1 MILNM
6 SSAEPEGNTSAP
18 TGAGSFR
25 DEDRTTKARIRD
37 AAITCFAENGVSGT
51 TARKVADAAGVSPGL
66 VIHHF
71 GSMEGLRRACDDH
84 VATSVRRY
92 KTEALASGPSLD
104 VLAALR
110 QSGAGPLAGYLA
122 AVLVEDSPVVDELVD
137 DLIADARGYLEQGVA
152 SGMVNESADP
162 DGRAAVVM
170 LWSLGALVMHRHLR
184 RTLGVDLT
192 APGIGDDP
200 ALAAYALPAYEI
212 FAGGMLTEEFGA
224 RARAAFSPTPVAP
237 EGEQDSTE

>member
-6 SSAEPEGNTSAP
+6 SSAEPEGSTFEP
-18 TGAGSFR
+18 TGAGSLR

-137 DLIADARGYLEQGVA
+137 DLIADARAYLEQGVA

-170 LWSLGALVMHRHLR
+170 L
-184 RTLGVDLT
+184 
-192 APGIGDDP
+192 
-200 ALAAYALPAYEI
+200 
-212 FAGGMLTEEFGA
+212 
-224 RARAAFSPTPVAP
+224 
-237 EGEQDSTE
+237 